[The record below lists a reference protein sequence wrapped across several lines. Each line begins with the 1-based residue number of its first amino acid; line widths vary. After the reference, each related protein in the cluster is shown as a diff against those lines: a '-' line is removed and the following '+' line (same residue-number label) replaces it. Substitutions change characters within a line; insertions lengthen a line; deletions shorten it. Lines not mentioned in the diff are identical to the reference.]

1 MSDQPSPPP
10 CSAALSFVLHLDTH
24 LADIIASHGTATY
37 AILAG
42 IVFCETGLV
51 LTPFL
56 PGDSLLFAA
65 GTFAAL
71 GSLSLPVLLASLTVA
86 AIAGD
91 AVNYAVG
98 AILGKQAVARGLIN
112 PAFVAKTEA
121 FYGKHG
127 PRTVVLARFVP
138 IVRTFAPFVAGV
150 ARMPWAT
157 FTAFNCGGAAL
168 WVGSLT
174 VAGAAFGTLP
184 VVRDNFS
191 AVVLGIVAVSLLPI
205 AVEAAL
211 ARREGGAGGASA

>member
-1 MSDQPSPPP
+1 
-10 CSAALSFVLHLDTH
+10 VLHLDTH
-24 LADIIASHGTATY
+24 LAAIIAEHGTATY
-37 AILAG
+37 SILAG

-71 GSLSLPVLLASLTVA
+71 GSLSLPILLVTLTAA

-91 AVNYAVG
+91 AVNYLIG
-98 AILGKQAVARGLIN
+98 ATLGPRAVARGLIN

-121 FYGKHG
+121 FYAAHG

-150 ARMPWAT
+150 ARMPWPT
-157 FTAFNCGGAAL
+157 FTAFNCAGAAL

-191 AVVLGIVAVSLLPI
+191 AVVLGIVAVSLAPL
-205 AVEAAL
+205 AVEMWL
-211 ARREGGAGGASA
+211 ERRKNTKGAGGGASA